1 MHGYPSVYRFGQNWT
16 ADYLG
21 GTRDHPSGP
30 FGRENFPTLPAAV
43 TAAAAYVE
51 AEGAAYH
58 SALRATYAD
67 ERARE
72 VHRRAQ
78 ANLARRAPVPA

>member
-30 FGRENFPTLPAAV
+30 FGRENFPEQAAAI
-43 TAAAAYVE
+43 AAAAAFVV

-58 SALRATYAD
+58 STLRATYAAD
-67 ERARE
+67 RERE

-78 ANLARRAPVPA
+78 ANLQRRVSALA